1 MSPSSFLLCP
11 KKCKKEESSKRK
23 EGSSFFFFS
32 QSSSVLAK
40 VESLHIEC
48 YNMFVIKIKKREV
61 NKNGTLQMEKRNT

>member
-1 MSPSSFLLCP
+1 MSPLLFFFVQKNAKRKNPQNVRRFLL
-11 KKCKKEESSKRK
+11 
-23 EGSSFFFFS
+23 FFFFS